1 MAESHDADRQPIL
14 ELETAGSKLRAARE
28 ALKLSRAD
36 IAARTKIPERHI
48 VSIEADDYD
57 ALAGRSYATGFS
69 RTYARA
75 VGLDAET
82 IVQMVRHEMGR
93 GQIDDRRAINTFEPG
108 DPSRVPGQGV
118 VWIGIGG
125 AIAVIVGVFIF
136 WRSFWSP
143 AAELPSLL
151 PAETPSAAASV
162 TPGAPAKA
170 VAPPSLA
177 PVQGPVAFTATENE
191 VWVKIYD
198 AAGKQVMQ
206 KNLALNESYT
216 IPAEVQGPQLWTGRP
231 DALRVTVGGREVP
244 RLSDQ
249 PIAMKDV
256 PVSAAALLARPAP
269 SPSAA
274 PSSAPSP
281 AASGSR

>member
-1 MAESHDADRQPIL
+1 MAESHDADRQPFL
-14 ELETAGSKLRAARE
+14 ELETAGSKLRVARE

-48 VSIEADDYD
+48 VSIEANQYD

-75 VGLDAET
+75 VGLDAEA

-93 GQIDDRRAINTFEPG
+93 GLLDDRRMDNTFEPG

-118 VWIGIGG
+118 VWIGILG
-125 AIAVIVGVFIF
+125 AIAVIAGVLIF

-151 PAETPSAAASV
+151 PAETPSVAASAAA
-162 TPGAPAKA
+162 PKA
-170 VAPPSLA
+170 VAAA
-177 PVQGPVAFTATENE
+177 PVPATAQGPVVFTATENQ
-191 VWVKIYD
+191 VWVKVYD
-198 AAGKQVMQ
+198 AAGKQVLQ

-231 DALRVTVGGREVP
+231 DALRITVGGREVP
-244 RLSDQ
+244 PISTE
-249 PIAMKDV
+249 PIAMKNV

-269 SPSAA
+269 AA
-274 PSSAPSP
+274 SP
-281 AASGSR
+281 AP

>member
-1 MAESHDADRQPIL
+1 MAESHDAQAQPTPDTAAD
-14 ELETAGSKLRAARE
+14 TAGSRLRAARE
-28 ALKLSRAD
+28 AAGLSQAD

-48 VSIEADDYD
+48 ASIEAGEYD

-75 VGLDAET
+75 VGLDAEAL
-82 IVQMVRHEMGR
+82 VQQVRDEMGK
-93 GQIDDRRAINTFEPG
+93 GQLDERRQTATFEPG
-108 DPSRVPGQGV
+108 DPSRVPARGV
-118 VWIGIGG
+118 VWIGVAG
-125 AIAVIVGVFIF
+125 ALAVVVGAFIF

-151 PAETPSAAASV
+151 PAETQAAAPASAA
-162 TPGAPAKA
+162 PKAPAA
-170 VAPPSLA
+170 APA
-177 PVQGPVAFTATENE
+177 PAQGPVVFTATEDK

-198 AAGKQVMQ
+198 GAGKQVMQ

-216 IPAEVQGPQLWTGRP
+216 VPAEVQGPQLWTGRP

-249 PIAMKDV
+249 PVAVKDV
-256 PVSAAALLARPAP
+256 PITAAALLARPAP

-274 PSSAPSP
+274 ASSP
-281 AASGSR
+281 AATRTSPASR